1 MLGSGAKRNGGRKAK
16 VPRKDRART
25 HGPREVL
32 NELKWHRRALE
43 RALVHYVHRPE
54 GERVVEGAHIRALGP
69 DSFERATRSRWRP
82 GRIPYHR
89 VTRIELDGET
99 IWERRPREGQ

>member
-1 MLGSGAKRNGGRKAK
+1 MRLKTTS
-16 VPRKDRART
+16 VPRPRT

-32 NELKWHRRALE
+32 NELKWHRQALE

-54 GERVVEGAHIRALGP
+54 GERVVEGKDITEFGPSHFARRTRA
-69 DSFERATRSRWRP
+69 SWRP

-99 IWERRPREGQ
+99 VWERRAPDGPMP

>member
-1 MLGSGAKRNGGRKAK
+1 M
-16 VPRKDRART
+16 

-32 NELKWHRRALE
+32 NELKWHRHALE

-54 GERVVEGAHIRALGP
+54 GERVVAGADIVALGP
-69 DSFERATRSRWRP
+69 DSFERRSRSRWRP

-89 VTRIELDGET
+89 VTRIELDGELL
-99 IWERRPREGQ
+99 WERRVRDERRP